1 MCSASEPWMPQ
12 KNPFICFTTAVNFA
26 EPFGGNSLINLDF
39 LPRPFFYL
47 FVIITITR
55 RRRASSV
62 KAWCRPPSI
71 CSQRLRAFPPCR
83 VSASESAYGLRLF
96 KCSLPI
102 TSCLITYL
110 LDLLSCIYSL
120 KEKAKEKC
128 RLSSSHR
135 ALKDLKEVK
144 KTLFLINNFQMT
156 APIPVKKRNTWRHRG
171 GCDKGI

>member
-1 MCSASEPWMPQ
+1 MQQ
-12 KNPFICFTTAVNFA
+12 KNPFICFTTAVNFL

-39 LPRPFFYL
+39 LPCPFFYL

-55 RRRASSV
+55 RRRTLSV
-62 KAWCRPPSI
+62 KAWCCPPSI
-71 CSQRLRAFPPCR
+71 CSQRLRAFPPYR
-83 VSASESAYGLRLF
+83 VWAFPLSASESSCGLRLF

-135 ALKDLKEVK
+135 ALKNLKEVK
-144 KTLFLINNFQMT
+144 KTVFLINNFQMT
-156 APIPVKKRNTWRHRG
+156 APIPVKKKKHLKTQG
-171 GCDKGI
+171 